1 MECTFR
7 ARFVT
12 KIRDQ
17 IKNSDHKDFSLRN
30 ETMYPKTDYFSLI
43 SIETTHNIDGIRIG
57 RDRAGGGAGGA
68 LAPLLFWLLM
78 LEH

>member
-1 MECTFR
+1 MECKFR

-43 SIETTHNIDGIRIG
+43 SIETTHNIDGIRIAATAQG
-57 RDRAGGGAGGA
+57 VGLGGA
-68 LAPLLFWLLM
+68 LAPLLFWMLM